1 MTATPQSVKLQRL
14 ALLNVC
20 LGQFMTALDSRSIIV
35 ALPTISIH
43 FNSSMAVVQWIPL
56 AYQLTIIGFVL
67 SLARLGDIRG
77 RKKIYGSGFLL
88 LALGSVCSGLSTG
101 LWQIIAFR
109 VLAGVGGAMVLG
121 NGRAIPSI
129 VYAQQ
134 ERGRSLGV
142 ASMAFHLGYI
152 SGPSV
157 AGVLIDTVGWRWI
170 FFLNLPVAL
179 GGSLHGLEGSPGNP
193 GSTPNL
199 CPRSAGYAHIIRNGG
214 GAYSG
219 LTADCQVRSY
229 LGPDRNVLNL
239 RRVCRIAVPR

>member
-1 MTATPQSVKLQRL
+1 
-14 ALLNVC
+14 
-20 LGQFMTALDSRSIIV
+20 
-35 ALPTISIH
+35 
-43 FNSSMAVVQWIPL
+43 MAVVQWIPL

-109 VLAGVGGAMVLG
+109 VLAGVGGAMVLA
-121 NGRAIPSI
+121 NGRAILSI

-134 ERGRSLGV
+134 ERGRALGL

-179 GGSLHGLEGSPGNP
+179 AAAYMAWKVLPETPVQPHTHALDLLGMLTLFATSVTVILGLQQIAKSGVTWIPLIIFLFSA
-193 GSTPNL
+193 L
-199 CPRSAGYAHIIRNGG
+199 SAGLLFHFERKSAAPLLDFSLFRIR
-214 GAYSG
+214 
-219 LTADCQVRSY
+219 
-229 LGPDRNVLNL
+229 VLSAGVL
-239 RRVCRIAVPR
+239 SHLFVVISHS